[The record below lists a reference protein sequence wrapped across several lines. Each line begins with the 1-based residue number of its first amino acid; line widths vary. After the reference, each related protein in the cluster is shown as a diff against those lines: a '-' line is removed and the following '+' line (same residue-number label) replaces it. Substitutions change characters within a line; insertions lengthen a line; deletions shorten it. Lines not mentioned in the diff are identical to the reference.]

1 MKKKDSDAAQDAKVM
16 KNMTPAQMV
25 AFKKGDKK
33 MDKDKTMSRSEDT
46 AKDKTLAKKIKK
58 EVPAKKKKAAKK
70 K

>member
-46 AKDKTLAKKIKK
+46 AKDKTLAKKVKK
-58 EVPAKKKKAAKK
+58 EVPAKKKKAEKK

>member
-1 MKKKDSDAAQDAKVM
+1 MKKKESDAAQDAKVM